1 MIFLYYTMSSTPPH
15 STPVPATSPQ
25 DFHYKYTVQK
35 GLFMQS
41 EDSTDDTKFD
51 FVQAPSTQIEKK
63 KNQHN

>member
-1 MIFLYYTMSSTPPH
+1 MSPSISH
-15 STPVPATSPQ
+15 STPVPTTPPQ

-51 FVQAPSTQIEKK
+51 FVQTLHPDRK

>member
-1 MIFLYYTMSSTPPH
+1 MP
-15 STPVPATSPQ
+15 PQ

-51 FVQAPSTQIEKK
+51 FVQTLHPDEK
-63 KNQHN
+63 QPAQLTHSRRSRTSV